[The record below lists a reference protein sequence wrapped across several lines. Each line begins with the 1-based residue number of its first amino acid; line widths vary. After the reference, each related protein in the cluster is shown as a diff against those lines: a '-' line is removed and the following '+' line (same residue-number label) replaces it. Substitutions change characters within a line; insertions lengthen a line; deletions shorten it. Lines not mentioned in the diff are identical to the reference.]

1 MSDSASARAAI
12 INLAAV
18 GQAKQNLGSGMAGN
32 QWRRTFGDAVPP
44 VLDCT
49 ADAGPPTTLA
59 PGASWSSPILPNFG
73 CFHIAA
79 GATSSQGGVLSVA
92 RYLDQT
98 GNIAQSAAVTQA
110 LSAGTAAALDSN
122 DGKLWQSF
130 VLSLS
135 NTSVSQATLSGVVV
149 LLAAK

>member
-1 MSDSASARAAI
+1 
-12 INLAAV
+12 
-18 GQAKQNLGSGMAGN
+18 
-32 QWRRTFGDAVPP
+32 
-44 VLDCT
+44 
-49 ADAGPPTTLA
+49 
-59 PGASWSSPILPNFG
+59 
-73 CFHIAA
+73 
-79 GATSSQGGVLSVA
+79 VLSVA